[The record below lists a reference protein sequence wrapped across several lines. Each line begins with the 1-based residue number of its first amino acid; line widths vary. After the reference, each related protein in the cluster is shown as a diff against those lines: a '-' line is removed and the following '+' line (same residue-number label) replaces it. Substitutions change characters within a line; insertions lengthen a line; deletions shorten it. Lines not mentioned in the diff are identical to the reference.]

1 MVFKVMQTFTHD
13 TLYDWRKKIKGLI
26 HSSHCF
32 CSLLNLYISNRK
44 IQTVS
49 FSREQQSFRKLSDAT
64 DILNIF
70 FFSFRFENFNCWIIF
85 SLVQVQGMKHHIYP
99 SCFQLWI
106 AKQRH
111 WFSNQRSSCFS
122 FCHRFVSHPRPR
134 SWTPFLLHHSALRTL
149 PALPA
154 VSPQVSLLLSI
165 AHHEEEGEMSQK
177 FEQLQSSN
185 FFSNSSHDLSWLEE
199 DMKPRGAGAHS
210 WQLISSS
217 MSKGDFAQNIVLSEE
232 TGLSEKGE
240 KQAKDHLKISS
251 TNDLW
256 KFSLSGDL
264 IFPSGMKSWK
274 IYRSK
279 HSYSPNR
286 QFSCAGQ
293 MWNTFF

>member
-1 MVFKVMQTFTHD
+1 MTKGKKSRDWYITLIVSVPYSTCISQIEKYKLLASLENSNLLESSLMQQTYWTF
-13 TLYDWRKKIKGLI
+13 
-26 HSSHCF
+26 F
-32 CSLLNLYISNRK
+32 
-44 IQTVS
+44 
-49 FSREQQSFRKLSDAT
+49 
-64 DILNIF
+64 F
-70 FFSFRFENFNCWIIF
+70 FFSFIFENFNCWIIF
-85 SLVQVQGMKHHIYP
+85 SFVQVQGIKHHIYP

-149 PALPA
+149 PALPG

-177 FEQLQSSN
+177 SEQLQSSS

-217 MSKGDFAQNIVLSEE
+217 MSEGDFAPNIVLSEE

-279 HSYSPNR
+279 HGYSPNR